1 MRKVTYSNRAN
12 KDFLSIWAYI
22 AEDSPSAADRLLD
35 TIKEKCDLLGD
46 NPDLGQAHP
55 DISAEMRYFP
65 IKNYLILYRK
75 TPHGIDVVRVLHG
88 ARDLGGVFYSN

>member
-22 AEDSPSAADRLLD
+22 AEDSQNAADRLLD

-46 NPDLGQAHP
+46 NPDLGVRVA
-55 DISAEMRYFP
+55 IG
-65 IKNYLILYRK
+65 RK
-75 TPHGIDVVRVLHG
+75 TGLS
-88 ARDLGGVFYSN
+88 LGR